1 MVWSVKKAWLG
12 AAAAVLAISSVASA
26 GNKFSYPAFVGAGYA
41 GGALGSTRNSS
52 GTKDYVSVSVRDNSW
67 AWFMVVDI
75 NGKSA
80 SCTTTDPELIA
91 LARSINGA
99 SSFYVEFDKAG
110 ACTSVSIT
118 HSSYFEPPL
127 P

>member
-1 MVWSVKKAWLG
+1 MG

-26 GNKFSYPAFVGAGYA
+26 GNHFPDPAFVGAGFA

-52 GTKDYVSVSVRDNSW
+52 GTKDYVSAMVRDNSW
-67 AWFMVVDI
+67 AWFVVVDI

-80 SCTTTDPELIA
+80 SCTTTNPELIA
-91 LARSINGA
+91 LARSINGS
-99 SSFYVEFDKAG
+99 SSFYIEFDKAG
-110 ACTSVSIT
+110 ECSSVAIN

>member
-1 MVWSVKKAWLG
+1 MVWSVKKAWMG

-26 GNKFSYPAFVGAGYA
+26 GNKYSYPAIVGSGVAA
-41 GGALGSTRNSS
+41 GALGSTRNSI
-52 GTKDYVSVSVRDNSW
+52 GTKDYVSVTVRDNSW
-67 AWFMVVDI
+67 AWFFVADI

-80 SCTTTDPELIA
+80 GCTTTNPELIA

-99 SSFYVEFDKAG
+99 SSFYIEFDKLG
-110 ACTSVSIT
+110 ACTSVTIT
-118 HSSYFEPPL
+118 HASYFEPPL

>member
-1 MVWSVKKAWLG
+1 MIGSVKKMCLS
-12 AAAAVLAISSVASA
+12 AAVAVLAISSVASA
-26 GNKFSYPAFVGAGYA
+26 GNKFSQPAYVGVGYA

-52 GTKDYVSVSVRDNSW
+52 GTKDYVSAMVRDNSW

-91 LARSINGA
+91 LARSINSS
-99 SSFYVEFDKAG
+99 SSFYIEFDKLG
-110 ACTSVSIT
+110 ACTSVTIN
-118 HSSYFEPPL
+118 HASYFEPPL